1 MTSSSARPIGRAG
14 TSHPATIRA
23 ARSVVRKER
32 AMPSSPPDDARRIF
46 SGIGATYERAGALLS
61 FGQDARWRA
70 RLVDSVRAAPGDV
83 VLDVATGTGLVARA
97 VSERYGCE
105 VVGLD
110 PSGDML
116 SAAVARNG
124 HIPLVRARAESL
136 PFPDESFDHLT
147 FTYLL
152 RYVDDPAATM
162 RELARVVRPGGRI
175 VALDFGVPPN
185 PILRAFWRAYTAI
198 GLPLVGRAISERWS
212 RVGAF
217 LRGSIERFNAA
228 HPQHTLERHW
238 REAGLVDVQVAQ
250 MSFGAGVVMTGV
262 KDGAT
267 EQASL
272 HRPGPT
278 ETLSS
283 PRGPPRPGSHGRR
296 PIARGPS
303 VVPAPAFYALAPGG
317 WRDYWTL
324 LHPPYTLW
332 HLSYVLLGAALAP
345 MPDPRTVA
353 GSLIAFF
360 LAVGVASHAFDA
372 LQGRPL
378 GTRLPSS
385 VLLALGSLALLGAVL
400 LGVIAAATLGPWF
413 LALVVVGAA
422 LVISYGL
429 EIPIVHSDIGF
440 ALAWGGFPV
449 LASAAANGAAPLPTI
464 VAAVGATLLSLAQ
477 RRLSTPVRRIRRKAL
492 EVSGTVRFRDGTT
505 EGLDRGALIAGPEAG
520 LRLLWLAMVAL
531 SIGALAARWSG

>member
-162 RELARVVRPGGRI
+162 RELARVVRPGGSI
-175 VALDFGVPPN
+175 VALDFGVPTN
-185 PILRAFWRAYTAI
+185 PILRMLWRVHTSI
-198 GLPLVGRAISERWS
+198 GLPTIGRAISPQWAS
-212 RVGAF
+212 VGAF
-217 LRGSIERFNAA
+217 LKGSIERFNAA

-267 EQASL
+267 EEASL
-272 HRPGPT
+272 HGAGTT
-278 ETLSS
+278 ETLSTR
-283 PRGPPRPGSHGRR
+283 RGPPGPGSQGRR

-317 WRDYWTL
+317 CIGSD
-324 LHPPYTLW
+324 
-332 HLSYVLLGAALAP
+332 
-345 MPDPRTVA
+345 A
-353 GSLIAFF
+353 GSADCRRRSDRVF
-360 LAVGVASHAFDA
+360 LGRRRRVARIRRASRKAS
-372 LQGRPL
+372 R
-378 GTRLPSS
+378 
-385 VLLALGSLALLGAVL
+385 
-400 LGVIAAATLGPWF
+400 
-413 LALVVVGAA
+413 
-422 LVISYGL
+422 
-429 EIPIVHSDIGF
+429 HSDSVERSPRIRF
-440 ALAWGGFPV
+440 ACAHRRGRARYRRRGDARSVVSCHRRNWRASRGLLRARNSDRAFGHRIRARVGRIPGPRECRGQRCGATADDRGGGRGNASF
-449 LASAAANGAAPLPTI
+449 AGSAAALHPGPADPPQSPRGVGNRTFPRRHDRAPRSRS
-464 VAAVGATLLSLAQ
+464 AH
-477 RRLSTPVRRIRRKAL
+477 
-492 EVSGTVRFRDGTT
+492 
-505 EGLDRGALIAGPEAG
+505 RG
-520 LRLLWLAMVAL
+520 
-531 SIGALAARWSG
+531 S